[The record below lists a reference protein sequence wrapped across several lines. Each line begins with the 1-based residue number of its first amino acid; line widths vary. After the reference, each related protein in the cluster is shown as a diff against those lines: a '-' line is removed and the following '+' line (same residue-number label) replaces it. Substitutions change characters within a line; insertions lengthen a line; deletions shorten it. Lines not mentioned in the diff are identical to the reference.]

1 MGVRPCARWL
11 RQRQAVVRGFDAP
24 SPNWTTGLLKGTR
37 HLSTAGLPTA
47 LLYPRSQK
55 GPLRGASPM
64 TIIISIVSDHGLIQA
79 SDSNVTRPG
88 SSMAS
93 SDRKVFPLGFTDG
106 ALALAGTY
114 EAWNERMDT
123 WMPSC
128 ISDYASTDSPTQE
141 GFAYYLKDR
150 LNAGLTRPQ
159 RDMATMIQIVGYV
172 SDDDGVHP
180 ALHFVRNF
188 SSINTSTGAYEDRRP
203 TFEVSQISGTATTQP
218 PKVQDASAW
227 AGTGA
232 TSMERQ
238 RVASPSTI
246 SGSSSGASWVT
257 CGLSRTGDFGHHN
270 RSMSLHRLLSFRYAR
285 SERSTA

>member
-1 MGVRPCARWL
+1 
-11 RQRQAVVRGFDAP
+11 
-24 SPNWTTGLLKGTR
+24 
-37 HLSTAGLPTA
+37 
-47 LLYPRSQK
+47 
-55 GPLRGASPM
+55 M

-203 TFEVSQISGTATTQP
+203 TFEVSEDFWNRDYPAAKSAGRLGLGRYWSYFNGTPAGRIAFHHFGELFRGFLGDVWSQPNWRFRPPQSLDELASIIELQIRTIGTLYGMSDYPAPFIGGDPQLQTIAP
-218 PKVQDASAW
+218 PP
-227 AGTGA
+227 GA
-232 TSMERQ
+232 
-238 RVASPSTI
+238 A
-246 SGSSSGASWVT
+246 
-257 CGLSRTGDFGHHN
+257 
-270 RSMSLHRLLSFRYAR
+270 RLV
-285 SERSTA
+285 